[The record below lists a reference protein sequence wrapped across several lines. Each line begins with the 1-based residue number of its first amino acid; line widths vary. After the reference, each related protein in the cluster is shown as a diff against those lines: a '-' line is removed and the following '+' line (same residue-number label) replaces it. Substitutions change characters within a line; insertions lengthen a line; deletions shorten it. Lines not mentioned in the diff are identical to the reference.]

1 MAKKRVTV
9 RDVAANVGVNVSTVS
24 RALNPDTRHMITP
37 EVVQKVMKAAEKMG
51 YYPNRVAA
59 ALARNRSNTI
69 GVLIPDLMNPVFP
82 PIMRGLQDCC
92 DKAGYTLISANSDN
106 KADYERKALRE
117 MRERAV
123 DGCILATARRDDP
136 LIEECIQQKLPFV
149 LINRTVD
156 REGVN
161 AVINDD
167 AAGIRMAVDHLIS
180 LNHKH
185 IAHIAGPLTTST
197 GFARYEEFVSRM
209 HLKGLNTDLI
219 ANAEAFIIEE
229 GYRAFNE
236 LLARG
241 EKITAVVA
249 GNDLLALGCID
260 AMKEH
265 GLRCP
270 EDISVVGFNNIPFLD
285 RMSPALTTIAIPHYE
300 IGVQA
305 AENLLEQIRN
315 PDKKAMVLKLQP
327 NLIVR
332 NSTAEPSVVE
342 PAA

>member
-1 MAKKRVTV
+1 MVKKRVTV
-9 RDVAANVGVNVSTVS
+9 RDLAASVGVNVSTVS
-24 RALNPDTRHMITP
+24 RALNPETRKMITP
-37 EVVQKVMKAAEKMG
+37 EVVQKIVKAAEKMG

-59 ALARNRSNTI
+59 ALANNRSQTI

-82 PIMRGLQDCC
+82 PILRGLQDTC

-106 KADYERKALRE
+106 KLENERTALRA

-123 DGCILATARRDDP
+123 DGCIMATARRDDP
-136 LIEECIQQKLPFV
+136 LVEECINQKLPLV

-161 AVINDD
+161 AIINDD
-167 AAGIRMAVDHLIS
+167 AVGIRMAVDHLIS

-185 IAHIAGPLTTST
+185 IAHIAGPQNTST
-197 GFARYEEFVSRM
+197 GFARHEEFLSRM
-209 HLKGLNTDLI
+209 HLKGMSTDLI
-219 ANAEAFIIEE
+219 ANADAFSIEE
-229 GYRAFNE
+229 GHRIFNE
-236 LLARG
+236 LLAQG

-249 GNDLLALGCID
+249 SNDLLALGCLD

-270 EDISVVGFNNIPFLD
+270 DDISVVGFNNIPFLD
-285 RMSPALTTIAIPHYE
+285 RMAPALTTIAIPHYE

-305 AENLLEQIRN
+305 ASNLLEQIRN
-315 PDKKAMVLKLQP
+315 PKKEPFIMKLQP
-327 NLIVR
+327 KLIVR
-332 NSTAEPSVVE
+332 GSTAETDS
-342 PAA
+342 